1 MIILILQISLFCLG
15 LRTITDEGKMLYPLR
30 QLAIKYLPSSV
41 HKPLLTCAP
50 CMASVWG
57 TTIYFVFIYQDM
69 NDIPEYILVTIAAS
83 YVNFVGWLLIE
94 IITIINNKQ

>member
-15 LRTITDEGKMLYPLR
+15 LRTITDEGKILHFLR
-30 QLAIKYLPSSV
+30 KSAIKYFPTYI

-57 TTIYFVFIYQDM
+57 TIIYFTLIYENI

-83 YVNFVGWLLIE
+83 YVNFIGWLLIE
-94 IITIINNKQ
+94 MITIINNK